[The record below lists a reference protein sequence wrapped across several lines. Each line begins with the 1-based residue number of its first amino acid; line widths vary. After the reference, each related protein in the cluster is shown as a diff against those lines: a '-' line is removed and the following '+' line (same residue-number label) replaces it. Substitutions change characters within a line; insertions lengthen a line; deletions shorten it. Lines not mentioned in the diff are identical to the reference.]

1 MKKLSLLMVPV
12 LFFFSA
18 NAYRIEWGR
27 KVVISQPVQ
36 EDLYVAGGEVTIN
49 APVYGDLIV
58 AGGTIFLNDTVANDL
73 LLAGGTVHINGYVA
87 DDIRCTGGELHVL
100 KNVGGDLVISGGQ
113 VDIAPSVQVTGG
125 LITGGGDIVVNGI
138 VLGDV
143 RSAAGTLTFNGTAN
157 RNFDCRSQK
166 LVMNGTVRGNAV
178 LAASELT
185 ITAGARFYK
194 PVRYWTK
201 NGRVD
206 FKQSLL
212 GGAATFEPALEM
224 KTDSWFYLGH
234 ATVLGLV
241 WYLSTVL
248 LFLMLIEYLFRNT
261 FKKAADILNRSMG
274 KSLGFGL
281 LFFVCVP
288 ILTVLLLFTIVGIPI
303 GLLLMATYV
312 VLFLLATVITSLVV
326 ANWYSIR
333 FERRW
338 GYWQTVWGAMAMFI
352 LFKLVTFT
360 PFFGWLIMLA
370 LASIAFGAILRNLHW
385 KPQHP
390 LTVQ

>member
-1 MKKLSLLMVPV
+1 MKKRMLLMVPL

-27 KVVISQPVQ
+27 KVVISQPVH

-58 AGGTIFLNDTVANDL
+58 AGGTLFLNDTVANDL

-138 VLGDV
+138 VLGDI
-143 RSAAGTLTFNGTAN
+143 RSAAGTLTFNGMAH
-157 RNFDCRSQK
+157 RNFECRSQK
-166 LVMNGTVRGNAV
+166 LVMNGTVQGSAV

-185 ITAGARFYK
+185 IAESAAFYK

-201 NGRVD
+201 NGRAD
-206 FKQSLL
+206 FKQSLQ
-212 GGAATFEPALEM
+212 GGAATFDPALKM
-224 KTDSWFYLGH
+224 NPDSWYYLGH
-234 ATVLGLV
+234 ATVLGLG
-241 WYLSTVL
+241 WYLSTVF
-248 LFLMLIEYLFRNT
+248 LFLMLIQYLFRNT
-261 FKKAADILNRSMG
+261 FKKAADIVNQSVG

-288 ILTVLLLFTIVGIPI
+288 IVTVLLLITIVGIPI

-312 VLFLLATVITSLVV
+312 VLVLLATVITSLVV
-326 ANWYSIR
+326 ANWYNIR
-333 FERRW
+333 LERRW
-338 GYWQTVWGAMAMFI
+338 GYWQTVWAAMAMFI

-370 LASIAFGAILRNLHW
+370 LASIAFGAIFRNLYW
-385 KPQHP
+385 KYQHP
-390 LTVQ
+390 VAMQ